1 MKKIAKMGRK
11 MDLIA
16 ALMVELDRFV
26 DDLPSGHDLREVI
39 EKLRGEILDNWQT
52 TGTLAALFAR
62 GGFILKVIACSGDK
76 EGPMVQKLGG
86 AVLGIKWNTETDKFT
101 VPLTVNISKRRR
113 GEVTGPDLLRTTM
126 DTMEGAVFTR
136 RIQCH

>member
-1 MKKIAKMGRK
+1 M
-11 MDLIA
+11 
-16 ALMVELDRFV
+16 
-26 DDLPSGHDLREVI
+26 REVI